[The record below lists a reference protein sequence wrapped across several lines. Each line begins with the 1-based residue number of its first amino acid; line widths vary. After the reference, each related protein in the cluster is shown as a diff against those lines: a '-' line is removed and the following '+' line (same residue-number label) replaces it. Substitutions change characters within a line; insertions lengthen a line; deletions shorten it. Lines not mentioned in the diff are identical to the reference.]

1 MILFTQ
7 HNTEDN
13 TSILTGMADARDAKI
28 VKYQSKYMSP
38 VFAAIEMISNS
49 LAELPLNVKIKK
61 ENNDSILADHPLYD
75 VIKFNKMTKFM
86 LLKTMI
92 TDMLVEGD
100 ALAYI
105 ERDYNGKPVNI
116 EYIPP
121 GEYTIEFN
129 QKERINYYRINYL
142 HKLVEE
148 INVIHFFKNTND
160 GYRGVSLVKQIA
172 KDQIDLIKYT
182 ENAANDYFSKN
193 MHLVG
198 ILSTPNRINNEK
210 QLNQIRN
217 SWLFGHSKDSNGV
230 VVLDNDMK
238 YQPVSQN
245 SKDSQLLESRVFNI
259 QDIARYFN
267 INPVLLGDLS
277 HSSYSTIEASLLEF
291 ATHTLYPY
299 ITLVENELCK
309 KLLMPNEKDLYIDL
323 DDNFILKSDKSTQAN
338 YLSAL
343 KNAGIIT
350 INEARQQLGLNNVD
364 GGDNLMVN
372 FTNIE
377 DNKINT
383 KPIQRND

>member
-1 MILFTQ
+1 MIIFTQ

-13 TSILTGMADARDAKI
+13 TSVLTTMADAGSSKI
-28 VKYQSKYMSP
+28 TKYQSKYMSP
-38 VFAAIEMISNS
+38 VFAAIELISNS
-49 LAELPLNVKIKK
+49 VAELPLNVKIKK
-61 ENNDSILADHPLYD
+61 DNKDSILAEHKLYD
-75 VIKFNKMTKFM
+75 VLKSMKMTKF
-86 LLKTMI
+86 LFLKTMI

-100 ALAYI
+100 AVAYI
-105 ERDYNGKPVNI
+105 KRDYNGNPI
-116 EYIPP
+116 ELVYLAP
-121 GEYTIEFN
+121 GEYTIERDDRN
-129 QKERINYYRINYL
+129 RVNYYHINYL
-142 HKLVEE
+142 HKKVDE
-148 INVIHFFKNTND
+148 IDVIHFFKNTND
-160 GYRGVSLVKQIA
+160 GYKGVSIVKQIA

-230 VVLDNDMK
+230 IVLDNDMK

-245 SKDSQLLESRVFNI
+245 SKDSQLLESRIYNI

-299 ITLVENELCK
+299 ITLIENELNK
-309 KLLMPNEKDLYIDL
+309 KLLMPKETDLYIDL
-323 DDNFILKSDKSTQAN
+323 DANFILKSDKSTQAN
-338 YLSAL
+338 YLSTL

-364 GGDNLMVN
+364 GGDQLMVN

-377 DNKINT
+377 NNKINT
-383 KPIQRND
+383 KPIDHD

>member
-1 MILFTQ
+1 MIIFTQ

-13 TSILTGMADARDAKI
+13 TSVLTTMADAGNSKI
-28 VKYQSKYMSP
+28 TKYQSKYMSP

-49 LAELPLNVKIKK
+49 VAELPLNVKIKK
-61 ENNDSILADHPLYD
+61 DNKDSILADHKLYD
-75 VIKFNKMTKFM
+75 VFKNMKMTKF
-86 LLKTMI
+86 LLIKTMI

-100 ALAYI
+100 AVAYI
-105 ERDYNGKPVNI
+105 KRDYNGNPI
-116 EYIPP
+116 EIVYLAP
-121 GEYTIEFN
+121 GEYTIEHDD
-129 QKERINYYRINYL
+129 KERINYYRINYL
-142 HKLVEE
+142 HKRVDE
-148 INVIHFFKNTND
+148 IDVIHFFKNTND
-160 GYRGVSLVKQIA
+160 GYKGTSIVKQIA

-230 VVLDNDMK
+230 IVLDNDMK

-245 SKDSQLLESRVFNI
+245 SKDSQLLESRIYNI

-299 ITLVENELCK
+299 ITLIENELNK
-309 KLLMPNEKDLYIDL
+309 KLLMPKETDLYIDL
-323 DDNFILKSDKSTQAN
+323 DANFILKSDKSTQAN
-338 YLSAL
+338 YLSTL

-364 GGDNLMVN
+364 GGDQLMVN

-377 DNKINT
+377 NNKINT
-383 KPIQRND
+383 KPIDHD